1 MNNMDIYN
9 TARQCPQDALKPI
22 QAGRLKGKSD
32 INPMWRIKMLTELF
46 GACGIGWYYEINS
59 QWLEACGDEIA
70 AFCNISLYIKINGE
84 WSKPIQG
91 VGGSMFAARE
101 KSGIY
106 VSDEAYKMAL
116 TDAISVACKALG
128 FAADVYWN
136 NDRTKYQAQ
145 AAPAQPKQKTA
156 PVAQADPDQSTA
168 PVQENQ
174 KGDDDPV
181 SQEQAGHILHECER
195 RGIDPAKVMQI
206 YKHDAPEQFNQ
217 RQFKHL
223 MANWGKVLDII
234 GGKTA

>member
-1 MNNMDIYN
+1 MTNMDIYEHV
-9 TARQCPQDALKPI
+9 RQCPQDALKPI

-32 INPMWRIKMLTELF
+32 INPMWRIKMLTSLF
-46 GACGIGWYYEINS
+46 GAVGIGWYYTIDK
-59 QWLEACGDEIA
+59 QWLEPCGEEVA
-70 AFCNISLYIKINGE
+70 AFCDISLYIKVNGE

-91 VGGSMFAARE
+91 VGGSMFAAKERN
-101 KSGIY
+101 GLY

-128 FAADVYWN
+128 FAADVYWSE
-136 NDRTKYQAQ
+136 DRTKYQA
-145 AAPAQPKQKTA
+145 A
-156 PVAQADPDQSTA
+156 PDQSTA

-181 SQEQAGHILHECER
+181 SQEQAGHILHECQR